1 MNSLMRYLS
10 VGARIVCGTAAY
22 LLVMAA
28 VVIPTALELAGN
40 FGMSVSVRDA
50 WLGISAITIT
60 ASRWDWTGCFRADC
74 GCVGYGG
81 TSASCIAELETDARA
96 TWSCGD
102 MGALSACDA
111 ADRWRLL
118 PGLSTLIAVHSVPWM
133 NRRSGEPL
141 DLPAGQPMLVAGI
154 VRHGDNKARMVAP
167 GL

>member
-60 ASRWDWTGCFRADC
+60 
-74 GCVGYGG
+74 V
-81 TSASCIAELETDARA
+81 
-96 TWSCGD
+96 
-102 MGALSACDA
+102 ALGLD
-111 ADRWRLL
+111 RLL
-118 PGLSTLIAVHSVPWM
+118 SRRLWLCRVRGHFGLVH
-133 NRRSGEPL
+133 RRIG
-141 DLPAGQPMLVAGI
+141 DRRRAHLVLRG
-154 VRHGDNKARMVAP
+154 HGCPKCLRRC
-167 GL
+167 